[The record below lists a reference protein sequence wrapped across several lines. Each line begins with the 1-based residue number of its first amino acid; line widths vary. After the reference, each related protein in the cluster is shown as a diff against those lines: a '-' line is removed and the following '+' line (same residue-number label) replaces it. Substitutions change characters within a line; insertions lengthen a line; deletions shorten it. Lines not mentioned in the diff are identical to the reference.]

1 MVIMNGQQ
9 IEQPPSM
16 SPDDIEPGRL
26 RVFGVCHIVFG
37 GLGLMNVAGGVAMQF
52 FQESLSAL
60 IQSNGPDK
68 VQEIQNEMY
77 RDLAVYTWI
86 TITMSL
92 IVGVLILLSG
102 IGLVKRRQSSV
113 LLSNMYALS
122 SLIAK
127 VVGIVLFLLV
137 ATPVIGGAV
146 NAMLAETNAALPG
159 WVEGLQVFI
168 GVVGVLS
175 FLLSTIYP
183 LCALIMLNKS
193 QVRQY
198 LARHGR

>member
-1 MVIMNGQQ
+1 MVIMNGQP

-37 GLGLMNVAGGVAMQF
+37 GLGLMNVVGGVAMQF
-52 FQESLSAL
+52 FQQSLSAL
-60 IQSNGPDK
+60 TQSSGPDE

-102 IGLVKRRQSSV
+102 IALIKRRQSSV
-113 LLSNMYALS
+113 RLSNMYVLS

-127 VVGIVLFLLV
+127 AGGIVLFLLV

-146 NAMLAETNAALPG
+146 NSMLAQTKAPLPG
-159 WVEGLQVFI
+159 WVGGLQVFI
-168 GVVGVLS
+168 GVVGALS
-175 FLLSTIYP
+175 VLLSAIYP
-183 LCALIMLNKS
+183 LCALIMLNRP

-198 LARHGR
+198 LAKHGR